1 MKKILVIH
9 NRYQI
14 TGGEDIAV
22 ENEIK
27 FLQKQYNVKVLY
39 FENTINSFFQQVF
52 YFIFNNNYQSY
63 KKIKNFI
70 EEFNPDYIYINN
82 TWFKIS
88 LSVFKLLESKKIKP
102 ILKLHNLRYYC
113 TSTYSINVH
122 LNGNQ
127 ICPAC
132 GLKKKRFSLFN
143 KYFQESYLKS
153 LLVLRYGKKYINIL
167 INNDLEILVLS
178 KFHKDSLI
186 KSGVPKEKISIY
198 PNYLS
203 PSKTNTRINSEKFI
217 VYAGRVSEEK
227 GVGELISSFLDSNI
241 SDWSLKIIGEGPAL
255 KELKNRFNQNNV
267 KFMGSL
273 TNKETLGIINK
284 SSGIVTATKLLE
296 GQPTLLCEASML
308 GKVSVFP
315 NVGGMLEFFPDNYA
329 YTYRQY
335 DYEDL
340 IKKMN
345 LFTNTELVLEQ
356 GIENKTYITNFLS
369 QRKLSENFEK
379 ILNETR
385 E

>member
-27 FLQKQYNVKVLY
+27 FLQKQYDVKVLY

-63 KKIKNFI
+63 KKIKEMI
-70 EEFNPDYIYINN
+70 QEFSPDYIYIHN

-88 LSVFKLLESKKIKP
+88 LAVFKLLESKKIKP
-102 ILKLHNLRYYC
+102 LLKLHNLRYYC
-113 TSTYSINVH
+113 TSSYSTNVH

-127 ICPAC
+127 VCPAC
-132 GLKKKRFSLFN
+132 GLKKKKYSFFN

-167 INNDLEILVLS
+167 INNDLQILVLS
-178 KFHKDSLI
+178 QFHKDALI

-203 PSKTNTRINSEKFI
+203 PSTGITTINSKKYI

-227 GVGELISSFLDSNI
+227 GVSELISSFLNSNI
-241 SDWSLKIIGEGPAL
+241 SHWSLKIIGEGPTL
-255 KELKNRFNQNNV
+255 NELKKRFNHNNI

-273 TNKETLGIINK
+273 TNKETLGLISK
-284 SSGIVTATKLLE
+284 SAGVVMATKLLE

-315 NVGGMLEFFPDNYA
+315 NGGGMSEFFPDNYA

-345 LFTNTELVLEQ
+345 LFANTELVLEQ
-356 GIENKTYITNFLS
+356 GIENKIYITHFLS
-369 QRKLSENFEK
+369 QRKLSEKFEK